1 MVEYTHT
8 TKLFSFSLLR
18 VRKKNGCRQGGY
30 FFVQNQKSQNHMV
43 SISKSNLSCE
53 IERD

>member
-18 VRKKNGCRQGGY
+18 VRKKTAADRAAIFLPKIRNLKTIWFLY
-30 FFVQNQKSQNHMV
+30 QKV
-43 SISKSNLSCE
+43 I
-53 IERD
+53 